1 MKTTKIFVMLTIVIA
16 MSLSA
21 PLFASDQD
29 DNREVRLK
37 AANRYLNV
45 APMSKMVN
53 DSIHE
58 MSQRLPP
65 DKKDEFIKLMD
76 MTMRVDSLEKIAIES
91 MVNIFTAKELNALAD
106 FYGSEV
112 GKSVISKFGVYMAEV
127 MPAMQQEFQR
137 ALKELQEEGKLQ

>member
-1 MKTTKIFVMLTIVIA
+1 MKTKIYLVILAIFIA
-16 MSLSA
+16 MSLSV
-21 PLFASDQD
+21 PSFASDQD

-37 AANRYLNV
+37 AAKRYLNV

-53 DSIHE
+53 DSIRE
-58 MSQRLPP
+58 MSQRVPP

-76 MTMRVDSLEKIAIES
+76 RTMRVDLLEKIAIES
-91 MVNIFTAKELNALAD
+91 MVKIFTAKELNALAD

-112 GKSVISKFGVYMAEV
+112 GKSVIGKFGIYMAEV